1 MKAAFAMHP
10 LLQQAI
16 LLQNEFQTNQ
26 KKLKKKTKTTKKN
39 ETEKIP
45 KFSSG
50 GALELSEKPKPYKR
64 VLAINLPSN
73 LQTIDAVT
81 GTLYFNRDQM
91 GELIWYQ
98 SK

>member
-16 LLQNEFQTNQ
+16 MLQNEFQTNQ
-26 KKLKKKTKTTKKN
+26 KKLKKKTKTLKKN
-39 ETEKIP
+39 DTEKTS
-45 KFSSG
+45 KFSSSSAG
-50 GALELSEKPKPYKR
+50 TFELNEKPKPYKR

-81 GTLYFNRDQM
+81 G
-91 GELIWYQ
+91 
-98 SK
+98 K

>member
-16 LLQNEFQTNQ
+16 ILQNEFQNNQ
-26 KKLKKKTKTTKKN
+26 KKLKKKTKTIKKN
-39 ETEKIP
+39 EIEKTS
-45 KFSSG
+45 KFSSSSTST
-50 GALELSEKPKPYKR
+50 LELSEKPKPYKR

-81 GTLYFNRDQM
+81 GKLNFITYRNRSPKD
-91 GELIWYQ
+91 
-98 SK
+98 